1 MKQKILQKVPMLKGV
16 QVIMEILMAKIVTFV
31 IMEVDLLNEDVN

>member
-1 MKQKILQKVPMLKGV
+1 MKQKILQKVPTLLGV

-31 IMEVDLLNEDVN
+31 ITEVDLLNQTF

>member
-1 MKQKILQKVPMLKGV
+1 MKQRIHQKVPTLQGV

-31 IMEVDLLNEDVN
+31 ITEVDLLNQTF

>member
-1 MKQKILQKVPMLKGV
+1 MLKGV